1 MALSSQNS
9 LQVTIRQ
16 LKEIIAG
23 LKGEE
28 HESCRLAGQME
39 MLAAEIEKKSG
50 FVFVDASSSVAAVA
64 SPQVATQAVT

>member
-50 FVFVDASSSVAAVA
+50 FLVAGASSVAVTPPPVVA
-64 SPQVATQAVT
+64 SQAIT